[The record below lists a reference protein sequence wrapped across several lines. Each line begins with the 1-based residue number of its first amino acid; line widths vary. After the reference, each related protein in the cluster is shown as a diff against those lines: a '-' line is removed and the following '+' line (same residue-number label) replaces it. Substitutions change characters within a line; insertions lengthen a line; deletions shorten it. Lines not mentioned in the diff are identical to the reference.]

1 MSTSTNQTTAGAL
14 ERFRARI
21 GQDNPPS
28 DWLLITQERVN
39 QFADVTLD
47 HQFIHVDP
55 ERAKN
60 TPFGGTIAHGFLTL
74 SLCLM
79 LPRYGEAGQRTAES
93 EGTGPRPR
101 MSVNYGLN
109 KVRFPSPVP
118 VGSRIRGSTRL
129 LNAEEVAPG
138 VIQNITQITIEVEGQ
153 SNPAAVVEMVG
164 RHYY

>member
-1 MSTSTNQTTAGAL
+1 MTHATSDAL
-14 ERFRARI
+14 EQIRARI
-21 GQDNPPS
+21 GQDTAPG
-28 DWLLITQERVN
+28 DWLLITQDRVN
-39 QFADVTLD
+39 QFADVTDD

-55 ERAKN
+55 ERAKQ

-79 LPRYGEAGQRTAES
+79 LPRYRESGSTNEAPAAEGAS
-93 EGTGPRPR
+93 GPRPK

-109 KVRFPSPVP
+109 KVRFPAPVP

-129 LNAEEVAPG
+129 LSAEEVAPN
-138 VIQNITQITIEVEGQ
+138 VIQTVTQITVEIEGQ
-153 SNPAAVVEMVG
+153 SKPAAVVEMVG

>member
-1 MSTSTNQTTAGAL
+1 MTQATTEAL
-14 ERFRARI
+14 EQLRARI
-21 GQDNPPS
+21 GQDTTPG
-28 DWLLITQERVN
+28 DWLLITQDRVN
-39 QFADVTLD
+39 QFADVTDD

-79 LPRYGEAGQRTAES
+79 LPRYR
-93 EGTGPRPR
+93 EGGSQEQAPAPEQSGPRPR

-109 KVRFPSPVP
+109 KVRFPAAVP

-129 LNAEEVAPG
+129 LSAEEVSPG
-138 VIQNITQITIEVEGQ
+138 VLQNITQITIEVEGQ
-153 SNPAAVVEMVG
+153 SKPAAVIEMVG

>member
-1 MSTSTNQTTAGAL
+1 MTQATADAL
-14 ERFRARI
+14 EQFRGRI
-21 GQDNPPS
+21 GQDTPPG

-39 QFADVTLD
+39 QFADVTED

-79 LPRYGEAGQRTAES
+79 LPRYREGGSRS
-93 EGTGPRPR
+93 ETPTDDRSSGPRPK

-118 VGSRIRGSTRL
+118 VGSRIRGTTRL
-129 LNAEEVAPG
+129 L
-138 VIQNITQITIEVEGQ
+138 
-153 SNPAAVVEMVG
+153 S
-164 RHYY
+164 